1 MKEKKNYVN
10 NANLLIEIHKSKLTY
25 CYYEEEK
32 YTDYDII
39 CANYN
44 MITPNQIDNFF
55 TKNKNRDYVIVRVMT
70 SEHVKP
76 YLVSKKLNLQELKFN
91 PFKHF
96 KITRDAHNKVI
107 KSIDDN
113 CVNNIDL
120 LNENISKIKDDIKEN
135 NKHIRFFKNE
145 KDKQEPYKEI
155 RDALKNKILEL
166 NERIKNINTPYSERI
181 IKYMEEVLR
190 SHWKKGFDNGEFS
203 VSQGRLTNNLVKMII
218 LMVEKYGTSGNWSG
232 YSYIEDMKCA
242 ALAHLC
248 EVALK
253 FEELISKNPFSY
265 YTQAIAM
272 KFTAVVNQEKQQSNI
287 KSDILQLNGYKPSFN
302 KQAELDMEITDF

>member
-10 NANLLIEIHKSKLTY
+10 NANLLAEIHKSKLTY
-25 CYYEEEK
+25 CYYKEEK

-55 TKNKNRDYVIVRVMT
+55 TKNKNRDYIIVRVMT
-70 SEHVKP
+70 SEHVQP

-96 KITRDAHNKVI
+96 KITRNDHNSVI

-120 LNENISKIKDDIKEN
+120 LNENIAKIKEDIKEN

-190 SHWKKGFDNGEFS
+190 SHWKKGFDDGEFS

-302 KQAELDMEITDF
+302 KQAELDIELNDF